1 MLFLAV
7 ATLPH
12 NSKSLDGRLRANRTM
27 AASSLYSTAIAAS
40 FVLLF
45 ILRHDVCAFQSAS
58 STTNLNQRR
67 YAVSSIRSA
76 TDGDTID
83 SMFGPRVDDGEDEV
97 LYSDDD
103 DSDSDWGVPSATAAE
118 PRKER
123 RITSR
128 WGSLNPKIKA
138 RIVKEAQ
145 ERAIRNKKKRE
156 PAEAKKRRL
165 YSKYR
170 EMQQKSKRESYVQ
183 RDKPTY
189 DSSRTKLADLNP
201 GETVPG
207 RVISLTNFGA
217 YVDIGTEVDGLLHV
231 SQISRDEFVDHPRKF
246 LSPGDDVEVRI
257 VRMDP
262 GSKKLQLTML
272 PEEVLHEENV
282 LNKHMIDED
291 EDDRIQLDEIEVDD
305 ELWGEIRR
313 VTDYGAYVEL
323 GAVVRGFM
331 HFMDHPL
338 FGEVKGSHPKEFM
351 RVGDRVRVWVLD
363 VDATQ
368 KRIKLTANRPS
379 GLPGPRREVKWI

>member
-1 MLFLAV
+1 M
-7 ATLPH
+7 AT
-12 NSKSLDGRLRANRTM
+12 
-27 AASSLYSTAIAAS
+27 SSLYSTVITAS
-40 FVLLF
+40 FLLLL
-45 ILRHDVCAFQSAS
+45 IRWDGVYAFQSAS
-58 STTNLNQRR
+58 TALNQRR
-67 YAVSSIRSA
+67 WTAVSSSSIIRS

-83 SMFGPRVDDGEDEV
+83 SLFGPRVDGGEDEV

-103 DSDSDWGVPSATAAE
+103 DGSDSDWGAPSSIAE
-118 PRKER
+118 PKREKKVM
-123 RITSR
+123 SR

-138 RIVKEAQ
+138 RIVQEAQ

-165 YSKYR
+165 YAQYR
-170 EMQQKSKRESYVQ
+170 EMQQKSKRDKYVT
-183 RDKPTY
+183 RDKPTS
-189 DSSRTKLADLNP
+189 DTSRTKLADLNP

-217 YVDIGTEVDGLLHV
+217 YIDIGSEVDGLLHV

-262 GSKKLQLTML
+262 GAKKLQLTML
-272 PEEVLHEENV
+272 PQEVLQEENV
-282 LNKHMIDED
+282 MNKHMISED
-291 EDDRIQLDEIEVDD
+291 EDDRIQLDEIEIDD

-338 FGEVKGSHPKEFM
+338 FGEVKGAHPTEFM

-363 VDATQ
+363 VDGTQ

-379 GLPGPRREVKWI
+379 GLPGPRREIKWI

>member
-1 MLFLAV
+1 
-7 ATLPH
+7 
-12 NSKSLDGRLRANRTM
+12 M
-27 AASSLYSTAIAAS
+27 AAPSIYSSAIAAS
-40 FVLLF
+40 LLLLC
-45 ILRHDVCAFQSAS
+45 ILRHDACAFQPASAA
-58 STTNLNQRR
+58 LNQRR
-67 YAVSSIRSA
+67 YVSTLSSVS
-76 TDGDTID
+76 DGDTID

-97 LYSDDD
+97 LFSDD
-103 DSDSDWGVPSATAAE
+103 DSDSNWGAPTLTAAIE
-118 PRKER
+118 PKKEKAM
-123 RITSR
+123 SR

-165 YSKYR
+165 YSRYR
-170 EMQQKSKRESYVQ
+170 EMQKKSKFEKYVTRQ
-183 RDKPTY
+183 KPTY
-189 DSSRTKLADLNP
+189 DSTRTKLADLNP

-207 RVISLTNFGA
+207 RVISLTKFGA
-217 YVDIGTEVDGLLHV
+217 YIDIGTEVDGLLHV
-231 SQISRDEFVDHPRKF
+231 SQISRDEFVEHPRKF

-257 VRMDP
+257 VRLDP
-262 GSKKLQLTML
+262 SAKKLQLTML
-272 PEEVLHEENV
+272 PEEVLNEENV
-282 LNKHMIDED
+282 MNKHMIDDD
-291 EDDRIQLDEIEVDD
+291 EDDRIRLDEIEIDD

-313 VTDYGAYVEL
+313 VTDYGAYIEL

-363 VDATQ
+363 VDSTQ

>member
-1 MLFLAV
+1 
-7 ATLPH
+7 
-12 NSKSLDGRLRANRTM
+12 M
-27 AASSLYSTAIAAS
+27 AASSLYSTAIAVSLA
-40 FVLLF
+40 LLF
-45 ILRHDVCAFQSAS
+45 ILQHDACAFQSGS
-58 STTNLNQRR
+58 RILNQRR
-67 YAVSSIRSA
+67 YAALVSIQSA
-76 TDGDTID
+76 TDGDIID

-103 DSDSDWGVPSATAAE
+103 DDSGSDWGAPSAPPAE
-118 PRKER
+118 PKKEKSM
-123 RITSR
+123 SR

-138 RIVKEAQ
+138 RIVKDAQ

-165 YSKYR
+165 YSQYR
-170 EMQQKSKRESYVQ
+170 EMQRKSKFDTYVTRE
-183 RDKPTY
+183 KPTH
-189 DSSRTKLADLNP
+189 DKSRTMLADLNP
-201 GETVPG
+201 GETLPG

-217 YVDIGTEVDGLLHV
+217 YVDIGSEVDGLLHV

-257 VRMDP
+257 VRLDP
-262 GSKKLQLTML
+262 GAKKLQLTML
-272 PEEVLHEENV
+272 PEEVLNEENV
-282 LNKHMIDED
+282 LNKHLIDED

-313 VTDYGAYVEL
+313 VTDYGAYIEL

-338 FGEVKGSHPKEFM
+338 FGEVKGAHPNEFM

>member
-1 MLFLAV
+1 
-7 ATLPH
+7 
-12 NSKSLDGRLRANRTM
+12 M

-45 ILRHDVCAFQSAS
+45 ILRHDAYAFQSAA
-58 STTNLNQRR
+58 STILNQRR
-67 YAVSSIRSA
+67 YAALIVSSTSIRSA

-83 SMFGPRVDDGEDEV
+83 SMFGPRLDGEDDEV
-97 LYSDDD
+97 LYSDED
-103 DSDSDWGVPSATAAE
+103 DSDDWGAPSLVASAE
-118 PRKER
+118 PKKEKAM
-123 RITSR
+123 SR

-145 ERAIRNKKKRE
+145 ERAIRNKKRRE
-156 PAEAKKRRL
+156 PAEEKKRRL
-165 YSKYR
+165 YSQYR
-170 EMQQKSKRESYVQ
+170 EMQKKSKFDKYVTRE
-183 RDKPTY
+183 KPTH
-189 DSSRTKLADLNP
+189 DKTRTKLADLNP

-207 RVISLTNFGA
+207 RVISLTSFGA
-217 YVDIGTEVDGLLHV
+217 YVDIGSEVDGLLHV

-246 LSPGDDVEVRI
+246 LAPGDDVEVRI

-262 GSKKLQLTML
+262 GAKKLQLTML

-313 VTDYGAYVEL
+313 VTDYGAYIEL

-338 FGEVKGSHPKEFM
+338 FGEVKGAHPKEFM

-363 VDATQ
+363 VDSTQ
-368 KRIKLTANRPS
+368 QRIKLTANRPS

>member
-1 MLFLAV
+1 
-7 ATLPH
+7 
-12 NSKSLDGRLRANRTM
+12 M

-45 ILRHDVCAFQSAS
+45 ILRHDACAFQSAS
-58 STTNLNQRR
+58 KILNERR
-67 YAVSSIRSA
+67 YALASASIRSA

-97 LYSDDD
+97 LYADNDV
-103 DSDSDWGVPSATAAE
+103 DSDWGVPSSAVPAE
-118 PRKER
+118 PKKKEKS
-123 RITSR
+123 TSR

-165 YSKYR
+165 YSQYR
-170 EMQQKSKRESYVQ
+170 EMQKKSKFERYVTRE
-183 RDKPTY
+183 KPTY
-189 DSSRTKLADLNP
+189 DKTRTMLADLNP
-201 GETVPG
+201 GETLPG

-217 YVDIGTEVDGLLHV
+217 YVDIGSEVDGLLHV
-231 SQISRDEFVDHPRKF
+231 SQISRDEFVDHPRKY

-262 GSKKLQLTML
+262 SAKKLQLTML

-282 LNKHMIDED
+282 MNKHMIDED

-313 VTDYGAYVEL
+313 VTDYGAYIEL

-338 FGEVKGSHPKEFM
+338 FGEVKGAHPKEFM

-363 VDATQ
+363 VDVTQ

>member
-1 MLFLAV
+1 
-7 ATLPH
+7 
-12 NSKSLDGRLRANRTM
+12 M
-27 AASSLYSTAIAAS
+27 AASSLYSTAIAVS
-40 FVLLF
+40 LVLLF
-45 ILRHDVCAFQSAS
+45 ILQHDACAFQSGS
-58 STTNLNQRR
+58 RILNQRR
-67 YAVSSIRSA
+67 YAALVSIQSA

-103 DSDSDWGVPSATAAE
+103 DSGSDWGAPSAPPAE
-118 PRKER
+118 PKKEKSM
-123 RITSR
+123 SR

-138 RIVKEAQ
+138 RIVKDAQ

-165 YSKYR
+165 YSQYR
-170 EMQQKSKRESYVQ
+170 EMQRKSKFDTYVTRE
-183 RDKPTY
+183 KPTH
-189 DSSRTKLADLNP
+189 DKSRTMLADLNP
-201 GETVPG
+201 GETLNG

-217 YVDIGTEVDGLLHV
+217 YVDIGSEVDGLLHV

-257 VRMDP
+257 VRLDP
-262 GSKKLQLTML
+262 GAKKLQLTML
-272 PEEVLHEENV
+272 PEEVLNEENV
-282 LNKHMIDED
+282 LNKHLIDED

-313 VTDYGAYVEL
+313 VTDYGAYIEL

-338 FGEVKGSHPKEFM
+338 FGEVKGAHPNEFM

>member
-1 MLFLAV
+1 
-7 ATLPH
+7 
-12 NSKSLDGRLRANRTM
+12 M
-27 AASSLYSTAIAAS
+27 AASSPLCNTAIAAS
-40 FVLLF
+40 FLLLF
-45 ILRHDVCAFQSAS
+45 IFRHDVCAFQAAS
-58 STTNLNQRR
+58 TILNQRR
-67 YAVSSIRSA
+67 YAAVSSSIRSA

-83 SMFGPRVDDGEDEV
+83 SMFGPRLDNEEDEV

-103 DSDSDWGVPSATAAE
+103 NNGSDWGAPPSATAPE
-118 PRKER
+118 PEKEKR
-123 RITSR
+123 ATSR
-128 WGSLNPKIKA
+128 WSSLNPKIKA
-138 RIVKEAQ
+138 RIVQEGQ

-165 YSKYR
+165 YSQYR
-170 EMQQKSKRESYVQ
+170 EMQQQSKREKYVK
-183 RDKPTY
+183 RDKSVH
-189 DSSRTKLADLNP
+189 DSSRIKLADLNP

-207 RVISLTNFGA
+207 KIISLTNFGA

-231 SQISRDEFVDHPRKF
+231 SQISRDEFIEHPRKV
-246 LSPGDDVEVRI
+246 LSAGDDVEVRI

-262 GSKKLQLTML
+262 VAKKLQLTML

-313 VTDYGAYVEL
+313 VTDYGSYIEL

-338 FGEVKGSHPKEFM
+338 FGEVKGAPPKEFM
-351 RVGDRVRVWVLD
+351 NVGDRVRVWVLD

-368 KRIKLTANRPS
+368 KRIKLTANRPA